1 MLVCLHVCACAS
13 VGHRTSLRP
22 LRSLWSAAG
31 CSLLFVSLN
40 CLNLCVCSSPGYVL
54 TVGVSGYQTRVR
66 VSFIVLCVWFS
77 YTPIPGTLWV
87 SLCWMCVSVCPFVY
101 ILAALKSLRVT
112 TSALWVILCFMC
124 MSGNQRVSVFFL
136 KSMSVFVYYAC
147 LCCVPVT
154 AVAVCE
160 RVLTGPG
167 VSVSFTCRC
176 VGKELGPPSGAGGFW
191 EPLGLGFGC
200 FYSSRSLPGL

>member
-1 MLVCLHVCACAS
+1 MLVCLHVCARAS

-40 CLNLCVCSSPGYVL
+40 CLGLCVCSSPGYVL

-77 YTPIPGTLWV
+77 YTPIPGTPWV

-112 TSALWVILCFMC
+112 TLALWVILCFMC
-124 MSGNQRVSVFFL
+124 MSGNQHVFVFF
-136 KSMSVFVYYAC
+136 
-147 LCCVPVT
+147 
-154 AVAVCE
+154 
-160 RVLTGPG
+160 
-167 VSVSFTCRC
+167 
-176 VGKELGPPSGAGGFW
+176 
-191 EPLGLGFGC
+191 
-200 FYSSRSLPGL
+200 